1 LFIETKVEL
10 FKMNY
15 KSINKLLLTFTLI
28 ICFKTIVFSQ
38 NNNSISSTAFLAT
51 AKTKST
57 VLRQQIKVDVLKS
70 TRYALPFLEK
80 VNFQTQTDRF
90 QLQRQEYQSRASFNG
105 FEEIKRE
112 KQWHQ
117 ANIKTEEAE
126 QDVLFQDILLDRY
139 NLLVEYK
146 YALNAL
152 NLYRRI
158 YLVFKDKRDVLQ
170 KMAKLTTDFSIED
183 LIKAEESAFQ
193 YQQKI
198 SEKENLIYR
207 LNQYAQL
214 IFNSKDSFSL
224 DTSNWIPL
232 SNLRDFAT
240 NLPQNARKNALL
252 THQEAKINLVQAT
265 YDVEKAS
272 TKKILDFGQLKYGA
286 RPSNVLQ
293 TELSIGVGFVVPYRG
308 SSKTIL
314 NKLNFKQ
321 LEEKNKLQDIQED
334 LAIQLF
340 NAQKELETTFK
351 EYDLTQKQINESQT
365 LYSLD
370 HYMNMQG
377 GSPIVML
384 RMQEL
389 VLQRQARLIDLEH
402 DAFVQYLK
410 ILSWSGKMAALPLQN
425 YLSANFEGF

>member
-1 LFIETKVEL
+1 
-10 FKMNY
+10 MN
-15 KSINKLLLTFTLI
+15 KFFLILALI
-28 ICFKTIVFSQ
+28 ICIKTIVFSQ
-38 NNNSISSTAFLAT
+38 NNPPISSTAFLAT

-90 QLQRQEYQSRASFNG
+90 QLQRQEYQTRASFNG
-105 FEEIKRE
+105 WEEMKRE

-117 ANIKTEEAE
+117 ANIKAEEAE

-139 NLLVEYK
+139 ALLVEYK

-170 KMAKLTTDFSIED
+170 KMAKLTTDFNIED
-183 LIKAEESAFQ
+183 LIKAEENAYQF
-193 YQQKI
+193 QQKI
-198 SEKENLIYR
+198 NEKENLMYK
-207 LNQYAQL
+207 LNQFLQL
-214 IFNSKDSFSL
+214 LFNSKDSFSL

-232 SNLRDFAT
+232 SKIRDLAT
-240 NLPQNARKNALL
+240 DLPKNGNKNPLL
-252 THQEAKINLVQAT
+252 AHQEAKINLAQAA
-265 YDVEKAS
+265 YNVEKAS
-272 TKKILDFGQLKYGA
+272 AKKIIDFAQLKYGA
-286 RPSNVLQ
+286 RPSNQ
-293 TELSIGVGFVVPYRG
+293 FQSELSVGVGFVVPYRG

-321 LEEKNKLQDIQED
+321 LDEKNKGQDIQESLD
-334 LAIQLF
+334 IQMF
-340 NAQKELETTFK
+340 NAEKELETTFK
-351 EYDLTQKQINESQT
+351 EYDLVQKQINESQT

-377 GSPIVML
+377 GSPIIML

-389 VLQRQARLIDLEH
+389 VLQRQVRLIDLEH
-402 DAFVQYLK
+402 DAFLHYLK
-410 ILSWSGKMAALPLQN
+410 ILALSGKMAAVPLLN
-425 YLSANFEGF
+425 YLSVNFEGF